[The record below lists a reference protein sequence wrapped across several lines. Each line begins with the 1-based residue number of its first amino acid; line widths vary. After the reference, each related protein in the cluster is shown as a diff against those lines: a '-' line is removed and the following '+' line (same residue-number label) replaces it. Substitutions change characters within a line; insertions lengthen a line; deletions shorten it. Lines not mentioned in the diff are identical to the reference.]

1 MFPGALACSEVSF
14 IVSGVSSQ
22 THGSRGT
29 AIRELRALLFGEAGG
44 GGMVGSST
52 LEMQELSPL
61 EQLQAVAS
69 VSLRAPGSPSPGL

>member
-14 IVSGVSSQ
+14 IISGVSSQ

-29 AIRELRALLFGEAGG
+29 AIRELGASLFGEAGG
-44 GGMVGSST
+44 GGRVGSST
-52 LEMQELSPL
+52 PEMQERSPL

-69 VSLRAPGSPSPGL
+69 VSLRPQAHPL